1 MTLLFILDALKFIYK
16 CPSLSETKKET
27 LIVLE
32 SPHQKNLEFLCEMAV
47 IAAGVVVW
55 RQKGGGGGV
64 LALVINGGGSV
75 AHACRPISK

>member
-1 MTLLFILDALKFIYK
+1 MHQVLKIYLQVPK
-16 CPSLSETKKET
+16 FERDKKKT

-32 SPHQKNLEFLCEMAV
+32 SPHQKNLEFSCEMAV

-55 RQKGGGGGV
+55 CQKGGGGGV
-64 LALVINGGGSV
+64 LALVKNGGGSV